1 LDNAVAGRT
10 LSAGLSARWPSLAYV
25 LPFAVFLILLESQKH
40 IPLSPVVEYPLRLL
54 ILSAVLLLFS
64 RHVINLHS
72 SHRIESVILGVLV
85 FVIWIG
91 PDILFPAYRQH
102 WIFQHSLLAASSL
115 PVPEKTLMSPIV
127 LWSRILRATVLV
139 PIIEELF
146 WRAWL
151 MRWLISPRFEQ
162 VKLGTFAPAAFWATA
177 VLFASEHGSY
187 WDVGL
192 VAGILFNWW
201 MVRTRSLGN
210 CILAHAV
217 TNACLC
223 GYVVA
228 THHWEYW
235 Q

>member
-1 LDNAVAGRT
+1 LDNAIAR
-10 LSAGLSARWPSLAYV
+10 LSFPAALKTRWPSLAYV
-25 LPFAVFLILLESQKH
+25 LPFAVFLLLLTVPKY
-40 IPLSPVVEYPLRLL
+40 IPANPAVEYPLRLV
-54 ILSAVLLLFS
+54 ILAGVLFIFS
-64 RHVINLHS
+64 RHVIQLHS

-91 PDILFPAYRQH
+91 VDILFPSYRQH
-102 WIFQHSLLAASSL
+102 WLFQNSLFAASGS
-115 PVPEKTLMSPIV
+115 PVPEKVLLSPVV
-127 LWSRILRATVLV
+127 LWSRIIRAVVLV

-151 MRWLISPRFEQ
+151 MRWLVSPRFEQ
-162 VKLGTFAPAAFWATA
+162 VKLGTYAPLAFWVTA
-177 VLFASEHGSY
+177 VLFASEHGPY

-192 VAGILFNWW
+192 LAGILYNWW

-217 TNACLC
+217 TNACLS

-228 THHWEYW
+228 THHFEYW
-235 Q
+235 L